1 MGMDMQAVG
10 WLILLVLL
18 LGIEA
23 LTLGLTTIWFAGGS
37 LAAFVLAL
45 AGADFLIQLV
55 CFCIVS
61 VVLLVVTRPAAV
73 RWLNRDREKTNTA
86 SLIGVSAVVT
96 EPIDNLAG
104 TGQVQ
109 VRGQEWTAR
118 SVSEEI
124 TIPAGR
130 QVTIQ
135 EIRGVKLIVKEEK

>member
-55 CFCIVS
+55 CFCSVS